1 MQIRNAL
8 YLLLRTDL
16 VCNCSSC
23 LGVIMKLIVPLEYLS
38 YYEGTFQNFKKTT
51 FTHKQKEMANVKLT
65 FSA

>member
-1 MQIRNAL
+1 
-8 YLLLRTDL
+8 
-16 VCNCSSC
+16 
-23 LGVIMKLIVPLEYLS
+23 MKLIVPLEYLS